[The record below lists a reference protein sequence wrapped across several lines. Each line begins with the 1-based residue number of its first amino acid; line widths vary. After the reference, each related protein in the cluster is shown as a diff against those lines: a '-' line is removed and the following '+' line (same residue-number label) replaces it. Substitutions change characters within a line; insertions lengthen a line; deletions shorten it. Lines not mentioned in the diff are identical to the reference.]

1 MRDCP
6 VNIKPTRQSRV
17 IRKEYLSAS
26 GGPKGLVC
34 KRGSKASSRKYSIR
48 IPNFL
53 TASFGRRLRSLRNP
67 SPYSTS
73 FFPFI
78 YLRHKFFL
86 GSETIFRIF
95 FGACQYFLYKIL
107 SVFPFWI
114 FNRRKKDFFYSPHLF
129 F

>member
-67 SPYSTS
+67 PPSFPS

-78 YLRHKFFL
+78 YQPNKFFFD
-86 GSETIFRIF
+86 SKFIFGIF
-95 FGACQYFLYKIL
+95 FGGCQYF
-107 SVFPFWI
+107 F
-114 FNRRKKDFFYSPHLF
+114 
-129 F
+129 